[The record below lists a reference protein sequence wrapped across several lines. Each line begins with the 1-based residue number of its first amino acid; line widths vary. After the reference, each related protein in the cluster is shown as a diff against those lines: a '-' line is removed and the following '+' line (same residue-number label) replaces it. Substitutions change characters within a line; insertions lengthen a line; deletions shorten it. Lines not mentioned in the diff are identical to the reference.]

1 MNNFISFGTFHNIV
15 LSVVPSS
22 VNWIMGVSYTYICEK
37 NLGKNLLQLAG
48 ILFLAA
54 GCQKAPH
61 AEYTIE
67 QFMKTS
73 SVRGSSFSS
82 NESEILFSSDS
93 TGIYNAYTK
102 PIGGG
107 KSTAL
112 TQNTENSVFTISFFP
127 NDKRILYRGD
137 QGGNELWHIYLRQTD
152 GTVTDL
158 TPGEKERALFGG
170 WALDEKSFFYISNKR
185 DARYMDVYEMNI
197 ESLRPKLLYRND
209 DALNS
214 VSYTHL
220 TLPTKA

>member
-1 MNNFISFGTFHNIV
+1 
-15 LSVVPSS
+15 
-22 VNWIMGVSYTYICEK
+22 MGISYTYFFEK
-37 NLGKNLLQLAG
+37 MIGGKIVQLAG

-137 QGGNELWHIYLRQTD
+137 QGGNELWHIYLRQPD

-170 WALDEKSFFYISNKR
+170 WALDEKSFFYISN
-185 DARYMDVYEMNI
+185 
-197 ESLRPKLLYRND
+197 
-209 DALNS
+209 
-214 VSYTHL
+214 
-220 TLPTKA
+220 